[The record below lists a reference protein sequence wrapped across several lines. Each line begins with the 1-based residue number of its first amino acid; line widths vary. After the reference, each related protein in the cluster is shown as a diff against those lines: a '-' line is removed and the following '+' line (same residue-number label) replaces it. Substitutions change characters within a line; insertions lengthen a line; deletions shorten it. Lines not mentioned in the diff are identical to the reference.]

1 MWREIDSKNFYK
13 ALDHQ
18 GLTFKAADK
27 KMVATK
33 ALVTEIEALRREQI
47 DSRLVPSVR
56 PRYQFQF
63 HFKDPS
69 IIRDTNNIIL
79 SYLDKQNTFA
89 NSDREKMESFIRE
102 FVPQFFCLD
111 SQFMNEEDVVMEG
124 DDDLVPGAYD
134 SEKGRQN
141 GSTAKQGD
149 AQVKLEPK
157 DDSMPTTGPR
167 VPVAAD
173 RDQHRAVSPSN
184 TWIQVGNYDVKPTS
198 LGATHGSSEAK
209 RTALNFFGN
218 TTYYC
223 FFRLYQV
230 IYSRLETIK
239 LTATELSKSASD
251 RKIVNPAAADLGLQD
266 TRADGKLTWRVALNP
281 LWLYCIG

>member
-1 MWREIDSKNFYK
+1 
-13 ALDHQ
+13 
-18 GLTFKAADK
+18 
-27 KMVATK
+27 MVATK

-124 DDDLVPGAYD
+124 DDDLVPGAYE

-141 GSTAKQGD
+141 GSSAKQGD

-173 RDQHRAVSPSN
+173 RDHHRAVSPSN

-198 LGATHGSSEAK
+198 LGASHGPAEAK

-230 IYSRLETIK
+230 VYSRLETIK

-266 TRADGKLTWRVALNP
+266 SRADGTLTRESHT
-281 LWLYCIG
+281 